1 MSKSEE
7 ETALVEVEDSAAIDR
22 ELNPIDPN
30 TYIQNGFRDALFR
43 SQNVRG
49 RMWELVPKAHRT
61 IDAILTEEITE
72 KSMPTQFAAAKFV
85 IEANLVKFPDISHKT
100 VEINDNRI
108 PPTAQTFRPV
118 TRQEVIEAAVIA
130 IEAEE
135 HKGDDERPDDSADKP
150 ADRPDSSAKPA

>member
-1 MSKSEE
+1 MPRKKS
-7 ETALVEVEDSAAIDR
+7 ETALAPVDEGDSTDR

-49 RMWELVPKAHRT
+49 RMWELVPKAHRA

-72 KSMPTQFAAAKFV
+72 KTMPTQFAAAKFV

-100 VEINDNRI
+100 VEIHDNRL
-108 PPTAQTFRPV
+108 PENAREFKPV
-118 TRQEVIEAAVIA
+118 TRQEVIEATLVAM
-130 IEAEE
+130 EAEK
-135 HKGDDERPDDSADKP
+135 HRGDSESEEPSESDQRDSK
-150 ADRPDSSAKPA
+150 SS